1 MEGLQKQNVNTEKFQ
16 SYISSL
22 ETTDKGLKHKCLS
35 AFPPQIGSLSSR
47 VWLFRTYSSRNTMRA
62 SKEEV
67 REISKLIVRDLTPW
81 DKSSLGILALNL
93 AVAAAV
99 GICCVNGTQ
108 LDPFWI

>member
-1 MEGLQKQNVNTEKFQ
+1 MG
-16 SYISSL
+16 
-22 ETTDKGLKHKCLS
+22 
-35 AFPPQIGSLSSR
+35 
-47 VWLFRTYSSRNTMRA
+47 A

-99 GICCVNGTQ
+99 SICCVNGTQ
-108 LDPFWI
+108 LDPF